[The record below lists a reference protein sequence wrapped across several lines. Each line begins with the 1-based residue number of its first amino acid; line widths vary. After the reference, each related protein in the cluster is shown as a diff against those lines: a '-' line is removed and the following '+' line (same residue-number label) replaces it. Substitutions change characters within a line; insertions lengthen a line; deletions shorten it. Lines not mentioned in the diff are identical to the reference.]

1 VIGVAERA
9 DVPDEV
15 LRMSQLINSPH
26 DVDAQLKLLVQM
38 ARASMPEIDHAGIS
52 IAYRD
57 GRVETK
63 AATGDLVGEL
73 DELQYSLGE
82 GPCLHAIKDEP
93 VVKVEYAKH
102 DQRWPKF
109 IPNAVAYGLRSQLG
123 VRLYVDEKE
132 RGGLNLYSTSSDT
145 IEAESEHFAEVIAS
159 YAAQALGRVR
169 VKEKMDNALSSS
181 RTIGT
186 AIGIVMER
194 YRLDPDRA
202 FIYLTRVASDSETKL
217 RNVAAQLVEETTER
231 TLAGSD

>member
-1 VIGVAERA
+1 MAARA
-9 DVPDEV
+9 DVPDEI

-26 DVDAQLKLLVQM
+26 DVDAQLELLVQM

-63 AATGDLVGEL
+63 AATGDLVREL

-82 GPCLHAIKDEP
+82 GPCLHAITDEP
-93 VVKVEYAKH
+93 VVKVEYAER
-102 DQRWPKF
+102 DQRWPEF
-109 IPNAVAYGLRSQLG
+109 IPNAVAHGLRSQLG

-145 IEAESEHFAEVIAS
+145 IDPESEHFAEVIAS

-194 YRLDPDRA
+194 YRLEPDRA

-231 TLAGSD
+231 TLVGSG